1 MTIIQ
6 NILRIAIY
14 GRVASNSKN
23 AEHFSCWFRLV
34 SSVVI
39 KSAFVE

>member
-14 GRVASNSKN
+14 GRVASSSKMHN
-23 AEHFSCWFRLV
+23 TSLAGSDWL
-34 SSVVI
+34 
-39 KSAFVE
+39 APLL